1 MARDVNR
8 ELLELAAFE
17 GEELEAFLPRWL
29 ETAERCK
36 LTDDKIE
43 YALDVYLP
51 QNWDLKYLG
60 VRKMLGAY
68 LRELADIVH
77 TPEMKESGVKIL
89 YGILPAIANYYYA
102 VKEAGGD
109 KVFIAFPD
117 LILVNVLNSFFHA
130 AAPFLDRAEEAGFT
144 YGCRHCPLNKMR
156 LTAYIDNIIAAP
168 EIIWS
173 WGFNCDE
180 GPKTDEMIQG
190 LAGKQWNYH
199 VSRAPH
205 DSCLNELEELIE
217 PRLRF
222 MSEQMKLGVQAISKA
237 IGMEITE
244 EHVANANKKMRG
256 LAFKIGML
264 TQLVATADPPVL
276 CGDSVS
282 LIQQV
287 TNIPFNSGT
296 GYIEEAVDILTKEI
310 RAAIKAG
317 EGVMPKGT
325 PKVAI
330 RNLPFCV
337 PWVGKMFRD
346 NGLLV
351 QFACNLTQSKRQ
363 LAPPTHPED
372 PWLTAAEAWS
382 RNPMCSN
389 MKNECDSYI
398 EKLEGYKADGMLLG
412 FFDFDRWVG
421 PQQKMQAKIV
431 EETLNIPC
439 FYIEA
444 DFWDDREYSQ
454 EALKTKIESICQV
467 FKMRL
472 AAMRAEKAA
481 EAKE

>member
-1 MARDVNR
+1 MRDINR
-8 ELLELAAFE
+8 EMLELAGFE
-17 GEELEAFLPRWL
+17 GEELEAFMPRWL
-29 ETAERCK
+29 EMRNALK
-36 LTDDKIE
+36 LTDEKVA
-43 YALDVYLP
+43 YAVDYYIP
-51 QNWDLKYLG
+51 TNWDVKYRG
-60 VRKMLGAY
+60 VRKVIGAY
-68 LRELADIVH
+68 IREAAEVCH
-77 TPEMKESGVKIL
+77 TPVYKAEGVKIV

-444 DFWDDREYSQ
+444 DFWDDREYSE

-472 AAMRAEKAA
+472 AAMRAQKAA

>member
-1 MARDVNR
+1 MRDINR
-8 ELLELAAFE
+8 EMLELAGFE
-17 GEELEAFLPRWL
+17 GEELEAFMPRWL
-29 ETAERCK
+29 EMRNALK
-36 LTDDKIE
+36 LTDEKVE
-43 YALDVYLP
+43 YAVDYYIP
-51 QNWDLKYLG
+51 NNWDVKYRG
-60 VRKMLGAY
+60 VRKVIGAY
-68 LRELADIVH
+68 IREAAEVCH
-77 TPEMKESGVKIL
+77 TPVYKAEGVKIV

-222 MSEQMKLGVQAISKA
+222 MSEQMKLGVKTISET
-237 IGMEITE
+237 IGIEVTE
-244 EHVANANKKMRG
+244 QHVASANKKMSSFG
-256 LAFKIGML
+256 FKVGML
-264 TQLVATADPPVL
+264 TQLAATADPPVL
-276 CGDSVS
+276 SGDTIS
-282 LIQQV
+282 LIQQIMTV
-287 TNIPFNSGT
+287 PFNTGT
-296 GYIEEAVDILTKEI
+296 TYMNDAIDTLIKEL
-310 RAAIKAG
+310 RTAIKNG

-330 RNLPFCV
+330 RNLPYCI
-337 PWVGKMFRD
+337 PWLGKLFRD
-346 NGLLV
+346 NGIMV
-351 QFACNLTQSKRQ
+351 QFACVLTQSKRQ
-363 LAPPTHPED
+363 LQPTSYPDD
-372 PWLTAAEAWS
+372 PWMAAAESWS
-382 RNPMCSN
+382 RNPTCMN
-389 MKNECDSYI
+389 IKNECDSFI
-398 EKLEGYKADGMLLG
+398 EKLQTLKADGMLLG
-412 FFDFDRWVG
+412 FFDFDRWAG
-421 PQQKMQAKIV
+421 PQQKLQAKIV
-431 EETLNIPC
+431 EETLHLPC

>member
-1 MARDVNR
+1 MRDINR
-8 ELLELAAFE
+8 ELLQLAGFE
-17 GEELEAFLPRWL
+17 GEGLEAFLPRWL
-29 ETAERCK
+29 ETTKALN
-36 LTDDKIE
+36 LTDDKVA
-43 YALDVYLP
+43 YAVDTYIP
-51 QNWDLKYLG
+51 QNWDVKYLG
-60 VRKMLGAY
+60 VRKMIGAY
-68 LRELADIVH
+68 LRECAEICH
-77 TPEMKESGVKIL
+77 TPKYKEEGVKIV

-109 KVFIAFPD
+109 KVFIGFPD

-130 AAPFLDRAEEAGFT
+130 AGPFLDKAEEAGFT

-156 LTAYIDNIIAAP
+156 LAAYIENVIAAP
-168 EIIWS
+168 DIIWS

-180 GPKTDEMIQG
+180 GPKTDEMIQA
-190 LAGKQWNYH
+190 LTGKEWKYH

-217 PRLRF
+217 PRLKF
-222 MSEQMKLGVQAISKA
+222 MSEQMKLGVKAISEA
-237 IGMEITE
+237 TGMEITV
-244 EHVANANKKMRG
+244 EHVAAANAKMRG
-256 LAFKIGML
+256 YSFKVGAL
-264 TQLVATADPPVL
+264 TQLAATADPPVL
-276 CGDSVS
+276 SGDSVS

-287 TNIPFNSGT
+287 ANVPFNSGS
-296 GYIEEAVDILTKEI
+296 GYIEEAVDILMKEL

-330 RNLPFCV
+330 RNLPYCV
-337 PWVGKMFRD
+337 PWVGKFFRD
-346 NGLLV
+346 NGIMV
-351 QFACNLTQSKRQ
+351 QFACGLTPSKRQ
-363 LAPPTHPED
+363 LAPPTRPED

-398 EKLEGYKADGMLLG
+398 EKLQTYKANGMLLG

-421 PQQKMQAKIV
+421 PQQKLQAKIV
-431 EETLNIPC
+431 EETLNLPC

-444 DFWDDREYSQ
+444 DFWDDREYSP
-454 EALKTKIESICQV
+454 EALKTRIESICQV

-472 AAMRAEKAA
+472 AS
-481 EAKE
+481 KE

>member
-1 MARDVNR
+1 MRDINR
-8 ELLELAAFE
+8 EMLELAGFE
-17 GEELEAFLPRWL
+17 GEELEAFMPRWL
-29 ETAERCK
+29 EMRNALK
-36 LTDDKIE
+36 LTDEKVE
-43 YALDVYLP
+43 YAVDYYIP
-51 QNWDLKYLG
+51 TNWDVKYRG
-60 VRKMLGAY
+60 VRKVIGAY
-68 LRELADIVH
+68 IREAAEVCH
-77 TPEMKESGVKIL
+77 TPVYKAEGVKIV

-346 NGLLV
+346 NG
-351 QFACNLTQSKRQ
+351 A
-363 LAPPTHPED
+363 APPCART
-372 PWLTAAEAWS
+372 
-382 RNPMCSN
+382 
-389 MKNECDSYI
+389 
-398 EKLEGYKADGMLLG
+398 
-412 FFDFDRWVG
+412 
-421 PQQKMQAKIV
+421 
-431 EETLNIPC
+431 
-439 FYIEA
+439 
-444 DFWDDREYSQ
+444 
-454 EALKTKIESICQV
+454 
-467 FKMRL
+467 
-472 AAMRAEKAA
+472 
-481 EAKE
+481 